1 MSGPADSDDGSR
13 RPREAPGSPAT
24 ALILGLMPS
33 ICPRTWTRSWSDPLA
48 VNPVAAP
55 AWANLSVRTPS
66 CRLSAVALLS
76 WTQATLLRRPTASRI
91 SGQRSRIEPASAGEA
106 AAAGRG
112 GAPADG
118 SGRAALSAGAGGSGR
133 VAVDSGAA
141 GSGRSTGAAAAAG
154 LTGG

>member
-1 MSGPADSDDGSR
+1 MSEPADSDDGSR
-13 RPREAPGSPAT
+13 RPRGVPGSAAT

-33 ICPRTWTRSWSDPLA
+33 ICPRTPARSWSDPLA

-76 WTQATLLRRPTASRI
+76 WTQATLLPRPTGSEI
-91 SGQRSRIEPASAGEA
+91 PGQAPRVGPASGGEA

-112 GAPADG
+112 AG
-118 SGRAALSAGAGGSGR
+118 SAGGSGR
-133 VAVDSGAA
+133 A
-141 GSGRSTGAAAAAG
+141 G
-154 LTGG
+154 